1 MERIKNYL
9 PTVLISAAM
18 PLFFAA
24 IPSYII
30 FVSGV
35 LHLDQVPL
43 IKEFLRP
50 LVLTFEYRFR
60 NKPVYQALL
69 CFILCTAAW
78 LMFYM
83 IVIRKQKVDF
93 SKANWKEEY
102 AKGGSRAKISIFTQM
117 IVILAGHIIPFV
129 IVPILFSERK
139 YPFFISHG
147 DGGEFIIPTELVVL
161 VSMAFFLLEPLI
173 NFLWCMLLNLILVR
187 FPAFV
192 CRRIKSKKGIEQPA

>member
-1 MERIKNYL
+1 MKRIKNYL
-9 PTVLISAAM
+9 PTVLISVVM
-18 PLFFAA
+18 PLIFII
-24 IPSYII
+24 IPSYIM
-30 FVSGV
+30 FVSGM
-35 LHLDQVPL
+35 LRLYKVP
-43 IKEFLRP
+43 IVKELLYP
-50 LVLTFEYRFR
+50 LLMTFEYRFINR
-60 NKPVYQALL
+60 PVYQAVL

-102 AKGGSRAKISIFTQM
+102 AKGGSRVKISIFTQM